1 MVDVAVFVGS
11 DTLVAVITAE
21 PTETP
26 VTRPEL
32 LTVATPGVALLH
44 VTFCADSTGS
54 TEAVSCRVAAT
65 AIEAVVGATETLVTA
80 ANGTRVI
87 VGLILATV

>member
-1 MVDVAVFVGS
+1 MVDVALLVGS
-11 DTLVAVITAE
+11 DRLLAVITAV
-21 PTETP
+21 PAETP
-26 VTRPEL
+26 ATKPEL

-54 TEAVSCRVAAT
+54 AEAVSCRVAAT

-80 ANGTRVI
+80 AKGTRVM